1 MTAVGP
7 EAVVVLVTAPDE
19 TTLQAIATRLVAERL
34 AACVNLIP
42 TVRSVYRWDEQVLQD
57 DEALAVVK
65 TTRPALDALRARIH
79 ELHPYDVP
87 EFLVL
92 PVEAGS
98 TAYLDWV
105 DDCVAVGPQSRGT
118 DGQT

>member
-1 MTAVGP
+1 MTASGS
-7 EAVVVLVTAPDE
+7 EAVVVLVTGPDE
-19 TTLQAIATRLVAERL
+19 ATLEAIATRLVDERL
-34 AACVNLIP
+34 AACVNVIP
-42 TVRSVYRWDEQVLQD
+42 TVRSVYRWDEQVHHD

-65 TTRPALDALRARIH
+65 TTRPALDVLRERVQ

-92 PVEAGS
+92 PVETGS
-98 TAYLDWV
+98 PAYLDWI

>member
-1 MTAVGP
+1 MSLPGSD
-7 EAVVVLVTAPDE
+7 AVVVLVTGPDE
-19 TTLQAIATRLVAERL
+19 ATLRVIATELVSERL

-42 TVRSVYRWDEQVLQD
+42 TVRSVYRWEEKVHHD

-65 TTRPALDALRARIH
+65 TTRPALDSLRERIQ

-98 TAYLDWV
+98 AAYLGWI
-105 DDCVAVGPQSRGT
+105 DDSVATGPQSRGT
-118 DGQT
+118 DGQA